1 MPFAPDDATAP
12 AAPADPGSRLAAEPL
27 DPELLVADVVDL
39 VRAES
44 PTGDAAGIEE
54 VHARLRRILA
64 PVGAAVTTR
73 SHDSGAHLI
82 AHVDGVGEAPDAPP
96 VLLLGHA
103 DTVWPRGTVDAHGI
117 RRDGARLDAPGGY
130 DMKAGLVIAAH
141 ALRLLRR
148 AAVPHPPV
156 VLLVTADEEIGTPS
170 GRDLV
175 REHALAA
182 RAVLGFE
189 PPHADGAL
197 KTARLGSARVRLTVD
212 GRAAHA
218 ALEPLAGV
226 SAIDELVDQLRAI
239 RALAE
244 AHPTALLNVGTVE
257 GGGLTNM
264 IPHRAH
270 ADLGLRTPDEAT
282 ETSLLA
288 GLRAL
293 APVRAGA
300 SVDVEVLSS
309 RPAWSGE
316 SADELLQRVIAAAA
330 SVGQAVGGRPA
341 AGAADTN
348 LTGRLGVPTLDG
360 FGPLGGGA
368 HARHEHMLTD
378 SLAPRVRLAA
388 ATIAA
393 LGDD

>member
-1 MPFAPDDATAP
+1 MSDAPESPASPAP
-12 AAPADPGSRLAAEPL
+12 ARPASRLADEPL
-27 DPELLVADVVDL
+27 HSGELVADVEDL

-54 VHARLRRILA
+54 VHVGLRRLLA

-73 SHDSGAHLI
+73 HHDSGAHLI
-82 AHVDGVGEAPDAPP
+82 AHVDGAAAAPHARP

-103 DTVWPRGTVDAHGI
+103 DTVWPRGTVEAHGI
-117 RRDGARLDAPGGY
+117 RHDGVRLDAPGGY
-130 DMKAGLVIAAH
+130 DMKAGLVIAVH

-148 AAVPHPPV
+148 AGVPHPPV
-156 VLLVTADEEIGTPS
+156 VLLVTADEEIGTPT

-175 REHALAA
+175 QEHALRA

-189 PPHADGAL
+189 PPHPDGAL
-197 KTARLGSARVRLTVD
+197 KTARLGSARVRLVVA

-218 ALEPLAGV
+218 ALDPLAGV
-226 SAIDELVDQLRAI
+226 SAIEELIDQLHAV
-239 RALAE
+239 RALAT
-244 AHPTALLNVGTVE
+244 AHPTALVNVGTVR

-264 IPHRAH
+264 VPDRAH

-293 APVRAGA
+293 APVREGA
-300 SVDVEVLSS
+300 SVVVEVLSS
-309 RPAWSGE
+309 RPAWSAE
-316 SADELLQRVIAAAA
+316 SGGALLERVIGAAA
-330 SVGQAVGGRPA
+330 SVGQAVAGRPA
-341 AGAADTN
+341 AGAADTS

-368 HARHEHMLTD
+368 HARHEHVLTD

-393 LGDD
+393 LADD